1 MGVTLKPA
9 NILFIIKISIF
20 STIRSVLDITTQIIA
35 MISIFGFVLFCITI
49 TDGSTDGSI

>member
-20 STIRSVLDITTQIIA
+20 STIRSVPDITTQIIA
-35 MISIFGFVLFCITI
+35 MISIFGFVLFRITI